1 MNDYLMEEC
10 FNNEVNSK
18 DCPIVESQIGFVL
31 GMINHNTKNK
41 KGCVPHPYACVM
53 VRIAC

>member
-31 GMINHNTKNK
+31 GMINHNTENK
-41 KGCVPHPYACVM
+41 KGCVSRPYACVM